1 MARGWKRWAVAAST
15 IVLLG
20 WTQVTG
26 RAPSQQAQPA
36 TTPRA
41 AKGPATQEINDAF
54 VQRISRQVAGHEQE
68 PAGQVFQN
76 IQLEKSSRRLRLP
89 ACCSS

>member
-1 MARGWKRWAVAAST
+1 MERGWKRWAVAAST

-41 AKGPATQEINDAF
+41 AKGPSTQEINDAF
-54 VQRISRQVAGHEQE
+54 VQRISRQIAGHEQE
-68 PAGQVFQN
+68 PAGQVFKN